1 MREGRKTVCL
11 MEEYLNKTINTRMSI
26 RRFLSKWSL
35 FVVTA
40 FAHKIIRFLL
50 CGCSRKHPTT
60 DTYSTHA
67 HAHGR
72 TYGMQ
77 NVHCIRRQEGR

>member
-1 MREGRKTVCL
+1 MREGRTTVCL
-11 MEEYLNKTINTRMSI
+11 MEEYLNKTINTRMPI
-26 RRFLSKWSL
+26 LSKWSL

-40 FAHKIIRFLL
+40 FAHKIIQFLL
-50 CGCSRKHPTT
+50 CGCSQKHPTT

-67 HAHGR
+67 HGR

-77 NVHCIRRQEGR
+77 TVHCIRRQEGR